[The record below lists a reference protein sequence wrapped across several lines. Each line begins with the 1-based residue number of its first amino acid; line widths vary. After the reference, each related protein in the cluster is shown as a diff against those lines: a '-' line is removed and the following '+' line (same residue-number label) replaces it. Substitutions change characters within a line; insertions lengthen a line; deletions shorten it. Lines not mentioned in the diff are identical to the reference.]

1 MRCIWTVWAASV
13 RLALIVISRDTCAW
27 FVCARAA
34 VLRRLPTAAAAAV
47 REEWLLFV
55 AEPHSGVGADG
66 AVGVIRVA
74 AAAASVIRVAA
85 RVNAC
90 AEDVCSLDCF
100 RCACRAGHQGLI
112 KVSMHDLEGRGGGGG
127 GGKGGG
133 QLGMLHQPQ
142 QGC

>member
-1 MRCIWTVWAASV
+1 M
-13 RLALIVISRDTCAW
+13 ISRDTCAW

-34 VLRRLPTAAAAAV
+34 VLRRLPTAVAAAAV

-66 AVGVIRVA
+66 AVGVGVIRVA

-90 AEDVCSLDCF
+90 AEDVCRLDCF

-112 KVSMHDLEGRGGGGG
+112 MVSM
-127 GGKGGG
+127 
-133 QLGMLHQPQ
+133 P
-142 QGC
+142 